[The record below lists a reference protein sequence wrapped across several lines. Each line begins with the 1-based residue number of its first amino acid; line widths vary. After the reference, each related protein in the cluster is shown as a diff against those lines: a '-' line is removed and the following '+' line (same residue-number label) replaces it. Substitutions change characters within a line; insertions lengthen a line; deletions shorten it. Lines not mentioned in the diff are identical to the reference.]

1 VRPAEAASCSSR
13 SLAGDEPLI
22 GTASRYRLWLLV
34 EQPGRWGHDA
44 LVESGFPMEVG
55 VGLRELGV
63 RLRMRVAL
71 IKRRDRPWPST
82 RRRCFAAYTG
92 VGERRVR
99 TFEVGDPGELL
110 DMDLV
115 ALARGRF
122 TDLGDPL
129 AGPLFVA
136 CTHGKHDP
144 CCARRGAPL
153 YRALAERPDVWECT
167 HIGGDRFAGN
177 LVCFPHAVYFGRV
190 PPHRAPEI
198 VEGYEGG
205 RLDLEHYRGRSCYS
219 PPVQAAEHLL
229 RERHGLVG
237 VEDLELLA
245 QRPEGGG
252 IHRVSFRDPKG
263 LDREVQV
270 RVTLSEP
277 RALTCKA
284 TELHP
289 ARRFSAVEEG

>member
-13 SLAGDEPLI
+13 SLAAEEPLI

-44 LVESGFPMEVG
+44 LVESGFPIEVG
-55 VGLRELGV
+55 TGLRELGV

-115 ALARGRF
+115 ALARGGF
-122 TDLGDPL
+122 TQLGDPF
-129 AGPLFVA
+129 AGPLFVV

-153 YRALAERPDVWECT
+153 YRALAELPHVWECT

-177 LVCFPHAVYFGRV
+177 LVCFPQGVYFGRV
-190 PPHRAPEI
+190 PPHRATELA
-198 VEGYEGG
+198 EAYQGG
-205 RLDLEHYRGRSCYS
+205 KLDLEHYRGRSCYS

-229 RERHGLVG
+229 RERHGLDG
-237 VEDLELLA
+237 IDDLELLA
-245 QRPEGGG
+245 QRSEGGDTY
-252 IHRVSFRDPKG
+252 RVSFRDPKG
-263 LDREVQV
+263 VEREVLV
-270 RVTLSEP
+270 RVTLSQP

-284 TELHP
+284 TELHS
-289 ARRFSAVEEG
+289 ARRFSVRAF